1 MAIAMPPTT
10 SAIVN
15 RCCFIARGL
24 K

>member
-15 RCCFIARGL
+15 RCCFIAKGL